1 LLPNVLYFKK
11 QVGCLLLLICLGFFS
26 VLYSQ
31 RTNLQFQR
39 FTIEQGLA
47 QNSVLC
53 ILQDQKGFM
62 WFGTEQGMNRF
73 DGYTFA
79 VHKFQYNNPNSLSN
93 SFVFSF
99 HEDSSGIFWIGTNGG
114 GLNRFDPEN
123 KQFSHYLVDPESID
137 SLSNILNV
145 VFEDHS
151 QGLWIGTG
159 GGGLK
164 KFDRKSK
171 TFTDF
176 PVNSH
181 DPNLLTH
188 NTINA
193 IWEDHGG
200 TLWIGTDGGLKKLN
214 RMTNQIDPMGLDD
227 KKVLALYEDNA
238 RQFWV
243 GTDNGFYKFVPSN
256 KHWVHFQV
264 PASEKNFYSANQIRT
279 FYEDRLGIFWIG
291 TEYGLY
297 IFDRQGKTYHTF
309 YADLS
314 DPRGLTGNRIGAIYE
329 DRSGALW
336 IGVEAGGLHKL
347 NRTEQSFNYYYR
359 DPKNPDSLIMRDVF
373 AIYEDQ
379 EGVLWV
385 GTYGEGLIAFI
396 RKTGEFINYR
406 NQPEDPN
413 SLSDNRIW
421 ALCEDRQGRLWIGT
435 AGRGLNQFTH
445 KTGKFTRYQHQP
457 QNPNSLSSDLISCII
472 EDKEENLWIATNG
485 GLDKLDP
492 QRKQFT
498 RYQSKPNH
506 PNTLGHNNVY
516 VLIEDRKGIL
526 WIGTKGG
533 LSRFDPKSDTF
544 TTYRIYPQYSNNM
557 IQPVIYSLWED
568 RQGVLWLGTTSGL
581 HKFHRENGTFSLY
594 TEKDGLPND
603 VINGILEDEQG
614 NLWLSTNEGV
624 SKFNPFTGKFK
635 NYSVEDGLQ
644 SYEFNAG
651 SYFKSRSGEL
661 FFGGINGFNAFF
673 PDSIKDNPYIPPVVI
688 TDFKIF
694 NQSVPIGKEFKGRI
708 TLERSITDMDAI
720 TLSHK
725 HHTFSFEY
733 AALNYIHSEKNEYA
747 YMMKGIEDSWNY
759 VGQRR
764 FVTYANLAPGD
775 YTFKVKASNNHG
787 VWNEEGVSL
796 KITIL
801 PHFWETWWFRMSL
814 AILILAL
821 VFIVFRVRTRLILK
835 RNREL
840 EETVA
845 RRTTALRES
854 EEKYRTVVE
863 RAHSGIAIIQDEGIA
878 FNNTQF
884 ANLLGYGKTD
894 ITHQPLVQFVAAEK
908 QSEFNDLLADSRNE
922 KRLSGNFETI
932 LRHKEDQ
939 PIHVEISYGS
949 IRYKKQP
956 ALLMFF
962 HDIRMQKLLE
972 EERMKTAKLESTR
985 ILAGGIAHDFNN
997 LLTIILGNIELA
1009 IGDVNPGE
1017 GNQIWRALSDAEIS
1031 GRKAADLVR
1040 QFITLSKGDAPIK
1053 KTEYMQP
1060 IIRDAVHSVLQGSN
1074 VSIHFDLP
1082 DDLWAVDCDT
1092 QQIKQSIE
1100 NIVINA
1106 KQAMTADGVLE
1117 ITAQNKELTPQQIP
1131 NKKAGKYVCITLKDN
1146 GVGIASE
1153 DLPRIFDPYFSTRD
1167 DVTQKGLGLG
1177 LSVVQ
1182 SIISK
1187 HEGTIHVASEV
1198 NVGTTVRICLTAS
1211 S

>member
-1 LLPNVLYFKK
+1 
-11 QVGCLLLLICLGFFS
+11 LLLLICLGFFP

-31 RTNLQFQR
+31 GTNLQFQR

-47 QNSVLC
+47 QNSVFC

-62 WFGTEQGMNRF
+62 WFGTEQGLNRF
-73 DGYTFA
+73 DGYTFV
-79 VHKFQYNNPNSLSN
+79 VHKFQYDNPNRLSN
-93 SFVFSF
+93 SYVLSF
-99 HEDSSGIFWIGTNGG
+99 HEDSPGIFWIGTNGG

-123 KQFSHYLVDPESID
+123 EEFSHFLVDPESID
-137 SLSNILNV
+137 SLSNIINV
-145 VFEDHS
+145 VFEDHLKE
-151 QGLWIGTG
+151 LWIGTG

-171 TFTDF
+171 TFTGF
-176 PVNSH
+176 PVNSQ
-181 DPNLLTH
+181 DPNLLKQ

-193 IWEDHGG
+193 IREDHSGV
-200 TLWIGTDGGLKKLN
+200 LWVGTDGGLKQLN
-214 RMTNQIDPMGLDD
+214 RVTNQIDPVGLDD
-227 KKVLALYEDNA
+227 KKVLTLFEDNS

-243 GTDNGFYKFVPSN
+243 GTDNGFYRFKPSTRE
-256 KHWVHFQV
+256 WVHFQV
-264 PASEKNFYSANQIRT
+264 PASEKNFYSANQVKT
-279 FYEDRLGIFWIG
+279 FYEDRSGIFWIG

-297 IFDRQGKTYHTF
+297 TFDRQDKTYHSF
-309 YADLS
+309 YADLNN
-314 DPRGLTGNRIGAIYE
+314 PHGLSGNRVGAIYE

-336 IGVEAGGLHKL
+336 IGIKAGGLHKL
-347 NRTEQSFNYYYR
+347 NRTEQSFTYYYR
-359 DPKNPDSLIMRDVF
+359 DPKNPDSLIMRGVF
-373 AIYEDQ
+373 AIYEDR

-385 GTYGEGLIAFI
+385 GTYGEGLIAFN
-396 RKTGEFINYR
+396 RKTGEFTNYR
-406 NQPEDPN
+406 NHPGNPN

-421 ALCEDRQGRLWIGT
+421 ALYEDSQGMLWIGT
-435 AGRGLNQFTH
+435 AGQGLNRFNR
-445 KTGKFTRYQHQP
+445 KTGRFIRFYHQP

-472 EDKEENLWIATNG
+472 EDREQNLWIATNG

-492 QRKQFT
+492 HRNHFT
-498 RYQSKPNH
+498 RYQSRPNH
-506 PNTLGHNNVY
+506 PDTLGHNNVY

-533 LSRFDPKSDTF
+533 LSRLDPKNNTF
-544 TTYRIYPQYSNNM
+544 TTYRLFSQYSN
-557 IQPVIYSLWED
+557 IRTRVQPEIFSLWED
-568 RQGVLWLGTTSGL
+568 RRGVLWIGTTSGL
-581 HKFHRENGTFSLY
+581 HKFHRENRTFSLY

-614 NLWLSTNEGV
+614 NLWLSTNKGV
-624 SKFNPFTGKFK
+624 SKFNPVIGKFK
-635 NYSVEDGLQ
+635 NYGVEDGLQ
-644 SYEFNAG
+644 DYEFGGG

-661 FFGGINGFNAFF
+661 FFGGLKGFNAFF
-673 PDSIKDNPYIPPVVI
+673 PGSIKDNPYIPPVVI

-694 NQSVPIGKEFKGRI
+694 NQSVPIGKAFKGHVI
-708 TLERSITDMDAI
+708 LETSITEMDAI
-720 TLSHK
+720 QLSYR

-747 YMMKGIEDSWNY
+747 YMMEGIEDSWNY

-787 VWNEEGVSL
+787 AWNEKGVSL
-796 KITIL
+796 KITVL
-801 PHFWETWWFRMSL
+801 PPFWETWWFRISVVF
-814 AILILAL
+814 LILAL
-821 VFIVFRVRTRLILK
+821 VFVVFRVRTRLILK

-863 RAHSGIAIIQDEGIA
+863 RAHSGIAIIQDEVIA
-878 FNNTQF
+878 FHNTQL
-884 ANLLGYGKTD
+884 ANLLGYEKTGM
-894 ITHQPLVQFVAAEK
+894 THQPLVQFAAPEK
-908 QSEFNDLLADSRNE
+908 QPGLNDLLTGARNK
-922 KRLSGNFETI
+922 KRVSGNFETI
-932 LRHKEDQ
+932 LRHKEGH
-939 PIHVEISYGS
+939 PIHVEISYGR
-949 IRYKKQP
+949 IRYKKKP

-962 HDIRMQKLLE
+962 YDIRMQKLLE

-1009 IGDVNPGE
+1009 IGDVKPE
-1017 GNQIWRALSDAEIS
+1017 DDIYRELSDADMS

-1053 KTEYMQP
+1053 KKEYLQG
-1060 IIRDAVHSVLQGSN
+1060 ITREAVHSIIQGSH
-1074 VSIHFDLP
+1074 VTVHFDLP
-1082 DDLWAVDCDT
+1082 DNLWAVDCDAA
-1092 QQIKQSIE
+1092 QIKQCIE
-1100 NIVINA
+1100 NIAVNA
-1106 KQAMTADGVLE
+1106 KQAAAADGVLE
-1117 ITAQNKELTPQQIP
+1117 IEAQNEELTPEHIP
-1131 NKKAGKYVCITLKDN
+1131 NKKAGKYVCLTMKDN
-1146 GVGIASE
+1146 GVGIARE

-1177 LSVVQ
+1177 LAVVQ

-1187 HEGTIHVASEV
+1187 HDGFIHVTSEV
-1198 NVGTTVRICLTAS
+1198 NVGTTVRIFLPAY
-1211 S
+1211 